1 MWARDASHVA
11 SAALGAYAFSEIAAR
26 VVGDAV
32 APDTARWLTLVALAV
47 VAAAFA
53 LVARADARRARA
65 DSAEAERRAR
75 RDARFR
81 AAVLERA
88 ARRDPSRDPEDATRV
103 DCLAA
108 LARVV
113 DAGFSLG
120 DGGARAPDP
129 SPGSPPLL
137 ATPARRE
144 AARAFAAK
152 ASEARRIP
160 KDDKPRKDAAGDRF
174 ARRVAPPA
182 SFTAEDVAD
191 GAVVLSRALA
201 GRDDPIEVAVSTDV
215 PRVLVSG
222 TREALVGFEVAST
235 TTRSS
240 SSTTTTSAPPS
251 FAAGGCSLDPRDGA
265 DRVARVAAMLIDLAR
280 AQASRVLREGEPR
293 RVANEGRPCVV
304 RLRLETG
311 REKRRVL
318 GVLGDAASRRERCD
332 GNRNGNRGARRTR
345 VGDSRDER
353 VKRDATWFDVRL
365 VASLVAPRG
374 ARRVPR
380 EEQKRRSREYEP
392 RTETAELDSE
402 EERAFSF
409 SFRGNVGDVGDVDAL
424 DASLTRAAL
433 AATASALG
441 GSFKREPATGP
452 DAVGDGFACAF
463 PLLAHSALPFGE
475 DDDDDA
481 DAESF
486 RLDPKLP
493 ELSFPA
499 NGRFERSLRDTPG
512 NGTSATRAEGPTRDA
527 VRNPTTT
534 RLEAVF
540 HPSVSS
546 GRRAHFRRIL
556 ETYPGARVT
565 TAKTAEAA
573 EAAAAAALRAGS
585 FALVVCASPTG
596 LETTAAARA
605 AVAAV
610 AARETLVAAAA
621 AADVRGEDA
630 GRRGAALL
638 LAAFGGDLDA
648 ACDAAR
654 EASANAGAGDDDES
668 RGGPDSQTRRASPA
682 SRLAATPESPGE
694 DETRDET
701 SRAPFCSSFEFVA
714 AASPAT
720 SEEIHAA
727 LCAAL
732 RRGAEAAAAAA
743 AADAAARRERAAA
756 ISARRASSAA
766 PGGGVPSRRLSD
778 RSDDGEFAEIRGN
791 RSRSPSARASLE
803 TPHAGDGSPAY
814 GHFAEKGE
822 NELQETPRAADASE
836 RSAANDAVVDA
847 VLAAAADTA
856 SPPSLP
862 EKGSDG
868 DAEPG
873 LPGSP
878 PRVSGEAPGESL
890 EGMRVLVVDDN
901 HFQLRV
907 VKASLKRSGVELDAA
922 VHGREAVELFEKR
935 LEAIRDVGFDD
946 SDSENF
952 GIATRP
958 PYDVILMD
966 SMMPVMDGCA
976 ATIEIRAAER
986 AFRATLPAALLK
998 PGGAFERETMIIGL
1012 SAEAGP
1018 EYEAGAREA
1027 GMDGA
1032 LGKPC
1037 RPEALRDALRRVNQ
1051 GTFNSWKA
1059 SSKRGTLHF

>member
-1 MWARDASHVA
+1 MWTRDLSHVA

-32 APDTARWLTLVALAV
+32 APDTARLLTLVALAV
-47 VAAAFA
+47 VAATFA

-65 DSAEAERRAR
+65 DAARAERRAR
-75 RDARFR
+75 RDARFH
-81 AAVLERA
+81 AAVLERV

-103 DCLAA
+103 ECLAA

-113 DAGFSLG
+113 DVGFSLG
-120 DGGARAPDP
+120 DGGARFFVPDP

-152 ASEARRIP
+152 ASEPVARRIP
-160 KDDKPRKDAAGDRF
+160 KNDFTPRKDAAGDGF
-174 ARRVAPPA
+174 ARRQKLAPPT
-182 SFTAEDVAD
+182 SFTAGDVAD
-191 GAVVLSRALA
+191 GAVVLSRAFF

-215 PRVLVSG
+215 ARVLESG
-222 TREALVGFEVAST
+222 PSREALVGFEAAST
-235 TTRSS
+235 TTH
-240 SSTTTTSAPPS
+240 SAPPS

-265 DRVARVAAMLIDLAR
+265 DRVARVAAMLLDLAR

-311 REKRRVL
+311 RKKRRVL
-318 GVLGDAASRRERCD
+318 GALGDAAGRGRARRD
-332 GNRNGNRGARRTR
+332 VGNGNEGARRTR
-345 VGDSRDER
+345 VIRDSRDER
-353 VKRDATWFDVRL
+353 VTRDATWFDVRL
-365 VASLVAPRG
+365 VASLVAPRD

-409 SFRGNVGDVGDVDAL
+409 RGNGVDVGDVDAL

-499 NGRFERSLRDTPG
+499 NLERTLRDTPG
-512 NGTSATRAEGPTRDA
+512 NG

-621 AADVRGEDA
+621 AADVRGVDA

-654 EASANAGAGDDDES
+654 EASADAAAGDDDES
-668 RGGPDSQTRRASPA
+668 RSGPETHSQTRRASPT

-701 SRAPFCSSFEFVA
+701 SHRAPFCSSFEFVA
-714 AASPAT
+714 AASTAT

-766 PGGGVPSRRLSD
+766 PGGGVRSRRLSD

-791 RSRSPSARASLE
+791 RSRAPSARASLE

-814 GHFAEKGE
+814 GHFAENGK
-822 NELQETPRAADASE
+822 NEFQETPRAADASE

-847 VLAAAADTA
+847 VLAAVADAA

-862 EKGSDG
+862 EKKTGSDG
-868 DAEPG
+868 GAEPHA

-935 LEAIRDVGFDD
+935 LQAIRDVGFDD
-946 SDSENF
+946 AEDRL
-952 GIATRP
+952 ATKP

-986 AFRATLPAALLK
+986 AFRTTLPAALLE
-998 PGGAFERETMIIGL
+998 PGGTFERETMIIGL

-1018 EYEAGAREA
+1018 EYETGAREA

-1037 RPEALRDALRRVNQ
+1037 RPEALRDALRQVSQ

>member
-1 MWARDASHVA
+1 MWTRDASHVA

-32 APDTARWLTLVALAV
+32 APDTTRWLTLVALAV
-47 VAAAFA
+47 VASAFA

-88 ARRDPSRDPEDATRV
+88 TRRDPSRDPEDATRV

-113 DAGFSLG
+113 DVGFSLG

-160 KDDKPRKDAAGDRF
+160 KDDGPRKDAAGDGF

-201 GRDDPIEVAVSTDV
+201 GRDDPIEVAVNTDTSHAS
-215 PRVLVSG
+215 RVLVSG

-235 TTRSS
+235 
-240 SSTTTTSAPPS
+240 TTTTSAPPS

-318 GVLGDAASRRERCD
+318 GVLGDAAGRGGFRRD
-332 GNRNGNRGARRTR
+332 GGNGNEGARRTR
-345 VGDSRDER
+345 VIRDSRDER
-353 VKRDATWFDVRL
+353 VTRDATWFDVRL
-365 VASLVAPRG
+365 VASLVAPRD

-380 EEQKRRSREYEP
+380 EEQKRAASREKNKNEP
-392 RTETAELDSE
+392 RTETTTELDSE

-409 SFRGNVGDVGDVDAL
+409 SFSRRNGGDVGDVDAL

-441 GSFKREPATGP
+441 GFFECEPATGP

-499 NGRFERSLRDTPG
+499 SLERSLRDTPG
-512 NGTSATRAEGPTRDA
+512 NSTSRETS

-565 TAKTAEAA
+565 VAKTAEAA

-621 AADVRGEDA
+621 AADARGEDA
-630 GRRGAALL
+630 GRRSAAML
-638 LAAFGGDLDA
+638 LAAFGRDLDA

-654 EASANAGAGDDDES
+654 EASADAGAGDDDES
-668 RGGPDSQTRRASPA
+668 RSKGRRASPA

-701 SRAPFCSSFEFVA
+701 ARAPFRSSFEFVA

-732 RRGAEAAAAAA
+732 RRGAKAAAAAA

-756 ISARRASSAA
+756 VSARRASSAA
-766 PGGGVPSRRLSD
+766 PGGGVRSRRLSD

-791 RSRSPSARASLE
+791 RSRAPSARASLE
-803 TPHAGDGSPAY
+803 KPHAGDGSPAY

-862 EKGSDG
+862 FSGSDG
-868 DAEPG
+868 GAEPG

-946 SDSENF
+946 AENRL
-952 GIATRP
+952 ATKP

-986 AFRATLPAALLK
+986 AFRATLPAELLK
-998 PGGAFERETMIIGL
+998 PGGSFERETMIIGL

>member
-1 MWARDASHVA
+1 MWTRDASHVA

-47 VAAAFA
+47 VASAFA

-88 ARRDPSRDPEDATRV
+88 TRRDPSRDPEDATRV

-160 KDDKPRKDAAGDRF
+160 KDDGPRKDAAGDGF

-201 GRDDPIEVAVSTDV
+201 GRDDPIEVAVSTDTSHAS
-215 PRVLVSG
+215 RVLVSG
-222 TREALVGFEVAST
+222 TREALMGFEVAST

-240 SSTTTTSAPPS
+240 STTTTTSAPPS

-318 GVLGDAASRRERCD
+318 GVLGDAAGRGRFRRD
-332 GNRNGNRGARRTR
+332 GGNGNEGARRTR
-345 VGDSRDER
+345 VIRDSRDER
-353 VKRDATWFDVRL
+353 VTRDATWFDVRL
-365 VASLVAPRG
+365 VASLVAPRD

-380 EEQKRRSREYEP
+380 EEQKRAASREKNKNEP
-392 RTETAELDSE
+392 RTETTELDSE

-409 SFRGNVGDVGDVDAL
+409 RGNGGDVGDVDAL

-499 NGRFERSLRDTPG
+499 SLERSLRDTPG
-512 NGTSATRAEGPTRDA
+512 NSTSREKS
-527 VRNPTTT
+527 VRNPRTT

-654 EASANAGAGDDDES
+654 EASADAGAGDDDES
-668 RGGPDSQTRRASPA
+668 RDGSDSQTRRASPA

-701 SRAPFCSSFEFVA
+701 ARAPFCSSFEFVA

-756 ISARRASSAA
+756 VSARRASSAA
-766 PGGGVPSRRLSD
+766 PGGGVRSRRLSD

-791 RSRSPSARASLE
+791 RSRAPSARASLE
-803 TPHAGDGSPAY
+803 TPHAGDGSPVY
-814 GHFAEKGE
+814 GHFAEKSE

-862 EKGSDG
+862 EEGSDG
-868 DAEPG
+868 GAEPG

-901 HFQLRV
+901 HFQLRI

-935 LEAIRDVGFDD
+935 LKAIRDVGFDD
-946 SDSENF
+946 AENRL
-952 GIATRP
+952 ATKP

-998 PGGAFERETMIIGL
+998 PGGTFERETMIIGL